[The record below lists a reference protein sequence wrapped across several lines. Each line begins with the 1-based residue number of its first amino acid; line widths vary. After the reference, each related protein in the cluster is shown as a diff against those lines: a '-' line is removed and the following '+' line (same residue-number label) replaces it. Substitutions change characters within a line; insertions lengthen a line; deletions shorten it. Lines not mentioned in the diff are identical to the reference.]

1 MKVYMQWFYA
11 SGREN
16 QGCWGGCAPVADIAG
31 ESLKIQRL
39 RRLGAKPLLSVLAA
53 VSD

>member
-1 MKVYMQWFYA
+1 MLPAEKTRAV
-11 SGREN
+11 G
-16 QGCWGGCAPVADIAG
+16 GGGCAPVADIAG